1 MADHLPPPLSGVRVL
16 ELAHLIAGPICGM
29 YLADMGADVVKV
41 ESREAP
47 DAGRSVY
54 PRAMRNG
61 EGVLHLTVNRN
72 KRGICLDVKQP
83 EGRDAFLRLAGWADV
98 IIEGF
103 RGGVAERL
111 GIDYESVKGSEPAPH
126 LLLDLRLRARRPLA
140 REAGPR
146 LARAGPGRPH
156 GRSPASRRAARCSAG
171 RRWPTPSAA
180 CSRSRASSP
189 R

>member
-1 MADHLPPPLSGVRVL
+1 MADPLRPPLHGVRVL

-54 PRAMRNG
+54 PRAVRNG

-83 EGRDAFLRLAGWADV
+83 EGRAAFHRLAAWADV

-111 GIDYESVKGSEPAPH
+111 GIDYNSVKGVNPRLVYCSISRGPRGGPPSSGWWPAPTWWS
-126 LLLDLRLRARRPLA
+126 RPIAAAWPSGSASTGRGWRR
-140 REAGPR
+140 
-146 LARAGPGRPH
+146 
-156 GRSPASRRAARCSAG
+156 
-171 RRWPTPSAA
+171 
-180 CSRSRASSP
+180 
-189 R
+189 

>member
-54 PRAMRNG
+54 PRAVRNG

-72 KRGICLDVKQP
+72 KRAICLDVKQP
-83 EGRDAFLRLAGWADV
+83 EGRDELKFPCILV
-98 IIEGF
+98 H
-103 RGGVAERL
+103 GGVSGGVFRFNRIFTALPLFFNRCC
-111 GIDYESVKGSEPAPH
+111 SQTAAP
-126 LLLDLRLRARRPLA
+126 R
-140 REAGPR
+140 
-146 LARAGPGRPH
+146 
-156 GRSPASRRAARCSAG
+156 
-171 RRWPTPSAA
+171 
-180 CSRSRASSP
+180 
-189 R
+189 